1 MKSEVTGTDGVKN
14 RDSFKPVGLYFHVD
28 EFPRLSDLVKI
39 DAAKRSSP
47 GIEGANT
54 PQKLK
59 RIGSRRHS
67 AVVTAVPDLDSVEFG
82 FDGTYQ
88 IDTTDWR
95 MCKDGNAAGI
105 VYAVHQFLDRT
116 ESHSL
121 SNTVSENVDRAA
133 FQGELKT
140 WNDKKGVAAERVTK
154 LNVFLHPPIVEHFG
168 VIADGCELHAGLL
181 KDSHQSFKRF
191 VPIRKCAVD
200 VKYSLCE
207 HLDLK
212 HLPRDLEHLFYFGGN
227 FRLLNFLR
235 FMRHG
240 PQADE
245 SQVQDFNSC
254 DRRCKDHPCHT
265 HCFVDAHFPLRKTQ
279 LT

>member
-1 MKSEVTGTDGVKN
+1 
-14 RDSFKPVGLYFHVD
+14 LYFHID

-39 DAAKRSSP
+39 DATKRSSP

-54 PQKLK
+54 PQKLE
-59 RIGSRRHS
+59 RIGSRRNS
-67 AVVTAVPDLDSVEFG
+67 AVVTTVPDLDSIEFG

-95 MCKDGNAAGI
+95 MCKDGNAPGI
-105 VYAVHQFLDRT
+105 VYAVHQTFDRT

-121 SNTVSENVDRAA
+121 SNTVSKNVNRAA
-133 FQGELKT
+133 FQGELKA
-140 WNDKKGVAAERVTK
+140 WNDEKGVAGERFTK
-154 LNVFLHPPIVEHFG
+154 VNVFLHPPIVEHFG

-181 KDSHQSFKRF
+181 KDFHQSFKRF
-191 VPIRKCAVD
+191 LPIRKSAVD

-212 HLPRDLEHLFYFGGN
+212 HLPRDLEHLFDFGGN
-227 FRLLNFLR
+227 LRLLNVLR
-235 FMRHG
+235 FMRNG
-240 PQADE
+240 PQADK

-265 HCFVDAHFPLRKTQ
+265 DSFVDAHFPLRKIQ

>member
-1 MKSEVTGTDGVKN
+1 
-14 RDSFKPVGLYFHVD
+14 
-28 EFPRLSDLVKI
+28 LSDLVKI
-39 DAAKRSSP
+39 DAAKRSRP

-59 RIGSRRHS
+59 RVGSRRNS
-67 AVVTAVPDLDSVEFG
+67 AVVTTVPDLDPVEFG
-82 FDGTYQ
+82 FDRTYQ
-88 IDTTDWR
+88 IDATDWR
-95 MCKDGNAAGI
+95 MCKDGNTAGI
-105 VYAVHQFLDRT
+105 VYAVHQTFNRT

-121 SNTVSENVDRAA
+121 SNAVSENVNRAA

-140 WNDKKGVAAERVTK
+140 WNDKKGVAAERFTK
-154 LNVFLHPPIVEHFG
+154 VNVFLHPPIVEHFG

-191 VPIRKCAVD
+191 LPIRKSAVD

-212 HLPRDLEHLFYFGGN
+212 HLPRDLEHLFDFGGN
-227 FRLLNFLR
+227 LRLLNFLR
-235 FMRHG
+235 FMRQG
-240 PQADE
+240 PQADK

-254 DRRCKDHPCHT
+254 DCRCKDHPCHT
-265 HCFVDAHFPLRKTQ
+265 DSFVDAHFPLRKIQ

>member
-168 VIADGCELHAGLL
+168 VIADGCEPHARLL
-181 KDSHQSFKRF
+181 KDSHQSF
-191 VPIRKCAVD
+191 
-200 VKYSLCE
+200 
-207 HLDLK
+207 
-212 HLPRDLEHLFYFGGN
+212 
-227 FRLLNFLR
+227 
-235 FMRHG
+235 
-240 PQADE
+240 
-245 SQVQDFNSC
+245 
-254 DRRCKDHPCHT
+254 
-265 HCFVDAHFPLRKTQ
+265 
-279 LT
+279 